1 MQAQVI
7 LVHYGELWLR
17 GKNKQR
23 YIHQLKANLNSLLEG
38 EAYSIEE
45 EHDRIILRPSS
56 EASANNILKKLGYLF
71 GISSFNLAY
80 EAEPNIDSITSVA
93 KELLLSRGY
102 KKIKILAHRSY
113 KELSF
118 NSLDIINEVSK
129 VAKSIGVEPS
139 LHEYDGTLF
148 INVTKKHAY
157 IYDKN
162 IKGLGGLPVG
172 TSGKGVILL
181 SGGIDSPVS
190 AWFAMKRGVLPIYLH
205 VHQFA
210 DPEMLKESKIPMILS
225 KLSLYSKGLKPII
238 YYIPAH
244 YFTVAVAKADKQG
257 RYSHVLFKA
266 FLFKL
271 AEIVAKKEGAKLIF
285 TGESLGQVSSQTPSN
300 IAASEANVNM
310 PILRPLIGFDKEEII
325 SIARKIGTYELS
337 IKPYPDVCV
346 INARKPSTNADIKII
361 KELLKEMHIN
371 EIARKSISEAL
382 VLPVEE
388 RGE

>member
-23 YIHQLKANLNSLLEG
+23 YINQLKANLKSLLEG
-38 EAYSIEE
+38 GAYSIEE
-45 EHDRIILRPSS
+45 EHDRIILRPSN
-56 EASANNILKKLGYLF
+56 ETSANNILKKLGYLF
-71 GISSFNLAY
+71 GISSFNLAC

-129 VAKSIGVEPS
+129 VAKSMGVEPS

-181 SGGIDSPVS
+181 SGGIDSPVC
-190 AWFAMKRGVLPIYLH
+190 AWFAMKRGVLPIYIH

-225 KLSLYSKGLKPII
+225 KLSPYSKGLKPII

-257 RYSHVLFKA
+257 KYSHVLFKA

-271 AEIVAKKEGAKLIF
+271 AELVAKKEGAKLIF

-346 INARKPSTNADIKII
+346 INARKPSTSADIKII

-382 VLPVEE
+382 VFLVEE